1 MQLSNQLSNSDIKQ
15 IVKEKNITFIRL
27 QFVDIL
33 GHMKNVGI
41 TITELDRVLEEGMVF
56 DGSSVEGFVRIEESD
71 MYLRPD
77 PSTFTVLPW
86 YEDRNIARMIC
97 DVYRP
102 EGVPFEGD
110 PRGVLRRTLEDAKSL
125 GYDFYV
131 GPECEFFLF
140 HCDSQ
145 GRPTTNTHDE
155 AGYFDLA
162 PTDNGELA
170 RIDMVK
176 TLMDMGFQIE
186 AAHHENGPGQHEI
199 DFKYSDALKAADNIV
214 TFKLAVKVIAKK
226 FGLHA
231 TFMPKPLGAE
241 CGSGMHC
248 NMSLFK
254 NGANAFYD
262 PTGENQ
268 LSKEAYWFMGGLMK
282 HAKGM
287 CAITNP
293 LVNSYKRLVPGYEAP
308 VNIAW
313 SMANRSPL
321 VRVPVARGSGTRLE
335 LRHPD
340 PTCNPYLA
348 LAVMLSCGLE
358 GIRSKITPPPAIDRN
373 IYHMSDEDLKKS
385 GIEKLPANLNMAIS
399 ALMDDELIRQT
410 LGNHILENFIR
421 AKQIEWADY
430 SSAVHPWEIERYL
443 KSY

>member
-1 MQLSNQLSNSDIKQ
+1 MKTTNDDIKQ
-15 IVKEKNITFIRL
+15 MIKDNNISFMRL
-27 QFVDIL
+27 QFVDIFGQL
-33 GHMKNVGI
+33 KNVAI
-41 TITELDRVLEEGMVF
+41 TVAELDRILEQGMVF
-56 DGSSVEGFVRIEESD
+56 DGSSIEGFVRIEESD
-71 MYLRPD
+71 MHLRPD
-77 PSTFTVLPW
+77 PNTFTILPW
-86 YEDRNIARMIC
+86 YKDHKIARMIC

-102 EGVPFEGD
+102 DGTPFEGD
-110 PRGVLRRTLEDAKSL
+110 PRLILRNAIEEAKEM
-125 GYDFYV
+125 GYEFHV

-140 HCDSQ
+140 HNDSHGQ
-145 GRPTTNTHDE
+145 PTTQTHDQ

-170 RIDMVK
+170 RIEMVK

-186 AAHHENGPGQHEI
+186 AAHHESGPGQHEI

-214 TFKLAVKVIAKK
+214 TFKLVVKVIAKQ

-254 NGANAFYD
+254 GTANAFYD
-262 PTGENQ
+262 PNDASG
-268 LSKEAYWFMGGLMK
+268 LSKEAYWFMGGLMR

-308 VNIAW
+308 VYIAW

-321 VRVPVARGSGTRLE
+321 VRIPSARGLGTRLE

-348 LAVMLSCGLE
+348 LAVMLKCGLE
-358 GIRSKITPPPAIDRN
+358 GIKNKIDPPAPVDRN
-373 IYHMSDEDLKKS
+373 IYHMTDADLKDAN
-385 GIEKLPANLNMAIS
+385 IEKLPQNLSAAID
-399 ALMDDELIRQT
+399 ALKEDDLIKQT
-410 LGNHILENFIR
+410 LGGHILDNFLK
-421 AKQIEWADY
+421 AKSLEWADY
-430 SSAVHPWEIERYL
+430 SGAVHPWEVERYL
-443 KSY
+443 KAY

>member
-1 MQLSNQLSNSDIKQ
+1 MTNNDIRA
-15 IVKEKNITFIRL
+15 IVKEKNISFIRL

-33 GHMKNVGI
+33 GQMKNVAI
-41 TITELDRVLEEGMVF
+41 TVAELDRVLEQGMVF

-71 MYLRPD
+71 MHLRPD
-77 PSTFTVLPW
+77 PNTFAILPW
-86 YEDRNIARMIC
+86 YKEYGIGRMIC

-102 EGVPFEGD
+102 NGDPFEGD
-110 PRGVLRRTLEDAKSL
+110 PRRILRTALEDAKSL
-125 GYDFYV
+125 GYDFHV

-140 HCDSQ
+140 QCDSQ
-145 GRPTTNTHDE
+145 GRPTTNTHDD
-155 AGYFDLA
+155 ASYFDLA

-176 TLMDMGFQIE
+176 TLMDLGFQIE
-186 AAHHENGPGQHEI
+186 AAHHESGPGQHEI

-214 TFKLAVKVIAKK
+214 TFKLAVKVVAKK
-226 FGLHA
+226 YGLHA
-231 TFMPKPLGAE
+231 TFMPKPLGTE

-254 NGANAFYD
+254 NGTNAFYD
-262 PTGENQ
+262 PNGENG
-268 LSKEAYWFMGGLMK
+268 LSKEAYWFMGGLMQ

-308 VNIAW
+308 VHIAW
-313 SMANRSPL
+313 SLSNRSPL
-321 VRVPVARGSGTRLE
+321 VRIPTARGSGTRLE

-358 GIRSKITPPPAIDRN
+358 GIRNKTTPPPAVDRN
-373 IYHMSDEDLKKS
+373 IYNMSDSDLKNA
-385 GIEKLPANLNMAIS
+385 GIESLPANLNMAIE
-399 ALMDDELIRQT
+399 ALLEDELIKKT
-410 LGNHILENFIR
+410 LGSHILDNYLR
-421 AKQIEWADY
+421 AKKLEWADY
-430 SSAVHPWEIERYL
+430 SGAVHPWEIERYL
-443 KSY
+443 KGY

>member
-1 MQLSNQLSNSDIKQ
+1 MNTPIPLTSDDVKQ
-15 IVKEKNITFIRL
+15 IVKEKNILFVRL

-33 GHMKNVGI
+33 GHMKNVAI
-41 TITELDRVLEEGMVF
+41 TVTELDRVLDEGMVF

-77 PSTFTVLPW
+77 PSTFAILPW

-102 EGVPFEGD
+102 DGTPFEGD
-110 PRGVLRRTLEDAKSL
+110 PRRILRRSLEDAKSM

-140 HCDSQ
+140 QCDNQ
-145 GRPTTNTHDE
+145 GRPTTNTHDQ
-155 AGYFDLA
+155 ASYFDLA

-176 TLMDMGFQIE
+176 TLMDLGFQIE
-186 AAHHENGPGQHEI
+186 AAHHESGPGQHEI
-199 DFKYSDALKAADNIV
+199 DFKYSDALRAADNIV

-226 FGLHA
+226 YGLHA

-241 CGSGMHC
+241 CGTGMHC

-254 NGANAFYD
+254 NGENAFYD
-262 PTGENQ
+262 PNGENE
-268 LSKEAYWFMGGLMK
+268 LSNEAYWFMGGLMK

-313 SMANRSPL
+313 SLANRSPL
-321 VRVPVARGSGTRLE
+321 VRVPVARGNGTRLE

-348 LAVMLSCGLE
+348 LAVMLQCGLE
-358 GIRSKITPPPAIDRN
+358 GLRKKIAPPPAIDRN
-373 IYHMSDEDLKKS
+373 IYHMTDEDLKIA
-385 GIEKLPANLNMAIS
+385 GIEKLPANLNMA
-399 ALMDDELIRQT
+399 LNELVEDELVKQT
-410 LGNHILENFIR
+410 LGEHILENFLR
-421 AKQIEWADY
+421 AKRIEWADY
-430 SSAVHPWEIERYL
+430 SGAVHPWEIERYL

>member
-1 MQLSNQLSNSDIKQ
+1 MKPLSACDIKQ
-15 IVKEKNITFIRL
+15 IVKDQNISFIRL

-33 GHMKNVGI
+33 GHMKNVAI
-41 TITELDRVLEEGMVF
+41 AAAELDRVMEQGMVF

-77 PSTFTVLPW
+77 PSTFTILPW
-86 YEDRNIARMIC
+86 YDDYGIARMIC
-97 DVYRP
+97 DIYRP
-102 EGVPFEGD
+102 DGTPFEGD
-110 PRGVLRRTLEDAKSL
+110 PRRILRNALDDAKSL

-140 HCDSQ
+140 QCDSH

-155 AGYFDLA
+155 ASYFDLA

-176 TLMDMGFQIE
+176 TLIELGFQIE
-186 AAHHENGPGQHEI
+186 AAHHESGPGQHEI
-199 DFKYSDALKAADNIV
+199 DFKYDNALKTADNIV

-226 FGLHA
+226 YGLHA

-241 CGSGMHC
+241 CGTGMHC

-254 NGANAFYD
+254 NGTNAFDD
-262 PTGENQ
+262 PRGENG

-308 VNIAW
+308 VHIAW
-313 SMANRSPL
+313 SLANRSPL
-321 VRVPVARGSGTRLE
+321 VRVPVARGEGTRLE

-348 LAVMLSCGLE
+348 LAVMLSCGIDGL
-358 GIRSKITPPPAIDRN
+358 RNKIDPPPAVNRN
-373 IYHMSDEDLKKS
+373 IYNMSEADLRNA
-385 GIEKLPANLNMAIS
+385 GIERLPLNLNMAID
-399 ALMDDELIRQT
+399 ALMEDELIKET
-410 LGNHILENFIR
+410 LGSHILENFLR
-421 AKQIEWADY
+421 AKEIEWADY

-443 KSY
+443 KAY

>member
-1 MQLSNQLSNSDIKQ
+1 MNPSKQLTNNDIRQ
-15 IVKEKNITFIRL
+15 IVKEKGVSFIRL

-33 GHMKNVGI
+33 GHMKNVAI
-41 TITELDRVLEEGMVF
+41 TVTELDRVLEDGMVF

-71 MYLRPD
+71 MHLRPD
-77 PSTFTVLPW
+77 PSTFAILPW
-86 YEDRNIARMIC
+86 YTGHCIARMIC

-102 EGVPFEGD
+102 DGTPFEGD
-110 PRGVLRRTLEDAKSL
+110 PRRILRMAIDDAKRL
-125 GYDFYV
+125 GYEFYV

-140 HCDSQ
+140 QCDSQ
-145 GRPTTNTHDE
+145 GYPTTNTHDE

-176 TLMDMGFQIE
+176 TLMDLGLQIE

-199 DFKYSDALKAADNIV
+199 DFKYSDALRAADNIV
-214 TFKLAVKVIAKK
+214 TFKLAVKVIAQKY
-226 FGLHA
+226 GLHA

-241 CGSGMHC
+241 CGTGMHC
-248 NMSLFK
+248 NMSLYK
-254 NGANAFYD
+254 NGSNAFYD
-262 PTGENQ
+262 PTGENG

-308 VNIAW
+308 VYIAW

-321 VRVPVARGSGTRLE
+321 VRVPVSRGEGTRLE

-348 LAVMLSCGLE
+348 LAIMLQCGLD
-358 GIRSKITPPPAIDRN
+358 GLRNNIAPPPAVDRN
-373 IYHMSDEDLKKS
+373 IYHMTDEDLKNA
-385 GIEKLPANLNMAIS
+385 GIERLPANLAMAID
-399 ALMDDELIRQT
+399 ALMEDELIKQT
-410 LGNHILENFIR
+410 LGDHILENFLK
-421 AKQIEWADY
+421 AKKIEWTDY
-430 SSAVHPWEIERYL
+430 SGAVHPWEIERYL
-443 KSY
+443 KAY

>member
-1 MQLSNQLSNSDIKQ
+1 
-15 IVKEKNITFIRL
+15 
-27 QFVDIL
+27 
-33 GHMKNVGI
+33 MKSVAI
-41 TITELDRVLEEGMVF
+41 TIAELDRVLSEGMIF

-71 MYLRPD
+71 MRLCPD
-77 PSTFTVLPW
+77 ASTFTVLPW
-86 YEDRNIARMIC
+86 YNQHGIARMIC

-102 EGVPFEGD
+102 NNTPFEGD
-110 PRGVLRRTLEDAKSL
+110 PRRILHDTIAQAKTM
-125 GYDFYV
+125 GYEFFV

-140 HCDSQ
+140 QCDSL

-176 TLMDMGFQIE
+176 TLMDMGFKIE

-226 FGLHA
+226 YGLHA
-231 TFMPKPLGAE
+231 TFMPKPLGSE

-254 NGANAFYD
+254 NGINAFYD
-262 PTGENQ
+262 PKGTNQ
-268 LSKEAYWFMGGLMK
+268 LSKEAYWFMGGLMR

-308 VNIAW
+308 VYIAW

-321 VRVPVARGSGTRLE
+321 VRIPSARNEGTRLE

-348 LAVMLSCGLE
+348 LAVMLSAGLD
-358 GIRSKITPPPAIDRN
+358 GIQNKIDPPPMVDRN
-373 IYHMSDEDLKKS
+373 IYHMSDDEIKNA
-385 GIEKLPANLNMAIS
+385 GIEKLPTNLNE
-399 ALMDDELIRQT
+399 ALDALKEDELIKKT
-410 LGNHILENFIR
+410 LGSHILENFMK
-421 AKQIEWADY
+421 AKKIEWADY
-430 SSAVHPWEIERYL
+430 SGAVHPWEIERYL

>member
-1 MQLSNQLSNSDIKQ
+1 MILPNQLTGDDVKQ
-15 IVKEKNITFIRL
+15 VVKEKNIAFIRL

-33 GHMKNVGI
+33 GHMKNVAI
-41 TITELDRVLEEGMVF
+41 TAAELDRVLERGMVF
-56 DGSSVEGFVRIEESD
+56 DGSSVEGFVRVEESD

-77 PSTFTVLPW
+77 PCTFTILPW
-86 YEDRNIARMIC
+86 YEDSIIARMIC

-102 EGVPFEGD
+102 DGLPFEGD
-110 PRGVLRRTLEDAKSL
+110 PRYILRRTLEDAKSL

-140 HCDSQ
+140 QCDSQ

-176 TLMDMGFQIE
+176 TLMDLGFQIE

-226 FGLHA
+226 YGLHA

-254 NGANAFYD
+254 NGINAFYD
-262 PTGENQ
+262 PGGENR

-313 SMANRSPL
+313 SLANRSPL
-321 VRVPVARGSGTRLE
+321 VRVPVARGDDTRLE

-348 LAVMLSCGLE
+348 LAVMLSCGLS
-358 GIRSKITPPPAIDRN
+358 GIRKKITPPAAVDRN
-373 IYHMSDEDLKKS
+373 IYHMTEDDLEKA
-385 GIEKLPANLNMAIS
+385 GIEKLPANLNMALN
-399 ALMDDELIRQT
+399 ALAEDNLIKQT
-410 LGNHILENFIR
+410 LGNHILENFLR
-421 AKQIEWADY
+421 AKNIEWEDY
-430 SSAVHPWEIERYL
+430 SSAVHPWEIGRYL

>member
-1 MQLSNQLSNSDIKQ
+1 MTNQSKPTSNDIKA
-15 IVKEKNITFIRL
+15 IVKDKNISFIRL

-41 TITELDRVLEEGMVF
+41 TIAELDRVLAQGMVF

-86 YEDRNIARMIC
+86 YEGHNIARMIC

-102 EGVPFEGD
+102 DGKPFLGD
-110 PRGVLRRTLEDAKSL
+110 PRYVLRKVIGEAKSL
-125 GYDFYV
+125 GYDFFV

-140 HCDSQ
+140 QCDAQ

-155 AGYFDLA
+155 ASYFDLA

-170 RIDMVK
+170 RLDMVK
-176 TLMDMGFQIE
+176 TLMEMGFQIE
-186 AAHHENGPGQHEI
+186 AAHHESGPGQHEI
-199 DFKYSDALKAADNIV
+199 DFKYSDALRAADNIV

-226 FGLHA
+226 YGLHA

-254 NGANAFYD
+254 NGTNAFFD
-262 PTGENQ
+262 VAGVNG
-268 LSKEAYWFMGGLMK
+268 LSKEAYWFMGGLIK

-308 VNIAW
+308 VYIAW
-313 SMANRSPL
+313 SLANRSPL
-321 VRVPVARGSGTRLE
+321 VRIPVARGEGTRLE

-348 LAVMLSCGLE
+348 LAVMLKAGLD
-358 GIRSKITPPPAIDRN
+358 GLKNKINPPPAVDRN
-373 IYHMSDEDLKKS
+373 IYNMTDEDLKNA
-385 GIEKLPANLNMAIS
+385 GIDRLPANLNLALD
-399 ALMDDELIRQT
+399 ALMEDDLIKDT
-410 LGNHILENFIR
+410 LGSHILENFMR
-421 AKQIEWADY
+421 AKKIEWADY
-430 SSAVHPWEIERYL
+430 SGAVHPWEIDRYL
-443 KSY
+443 KGY

>member
-1 MQLSNQLSNSDIKQ
+1 MKHLNQLTGGDIKQ
-15 IVKEKNITFIRL
+15 IVKEKNISFIRL

-41 TITELDRVLEEGMVF
+41 TATELDRVLEHGMVF

-77 PSTFTVLPW
+77 PSTFTILPW

-102 EGVPFEGD
+102 DGTPFEGD
-110 PRGVLRRTLEDAKSL
+110 PRQVLRRALEDAKSL

-140 HCDSQ
+140 HCDGQ

-226 FGLHA
+226 YGLHA

-254 NGANAFYD
+254 DGTNAFYD
-262 PTGENQ
+262 PAGENQ
-268 LSKEAYWFMGGLMK
+268 LSQEAYWFMGGLMK

-308 VNIAW
+308 INIAW

-358 GIRSKITPPPAIDRN
+358 GIRNKITPPAAVDRN
-373 IYHMSDEDLKKS
+373 IYHMTDDDLKNA
-385 GIEKLPANLNMAIS
+385 GIEKLPANLNMAIGDF
-399 ALMDDELIRQT
+399 MKDELIKQT
-410 LGNHILENFIR
+410 LGNHILENFLR
-421 AKQIEWADY
+421 AKKIEWAEY
-430 SSAVHPWEIERYL
+430 SSAVHPWEIDRYL
-443 KSY
+443 KAY

>member
-1 MQLSNQLSNSDIKQ
+1 MIFPNQPTGSDIKQ
-15 IVKEKNITFIRL
+15 IVKENNISFIRL

-33 GHMKNVGI
+33 GHMKNVAI
-41 TITELDRVLEEGMVF
+41 TVAELDRVLEQGMVF

-77 PSTFTVLPW
+77 PSTFAILPW

-102 EGVPFEGD
+102 DGTPFAGD
-110 PRGVLRRTLEDAKSL
+110 PRRILRTAIDDAKVL

-140 HCDSQ
+140 QCDSK

-176 TLMDMGFQIE
+176 TLMDLGFQIE
-186 AAHHENGPGQHEI
+186 AAHHESGPGQHEI

-226 FGLHA
+226 YGLHA

-241 CGSGMHC
+241 SGTGMHC

-254 NGANAFYD
+254 DGVNAFYD
-262 PTGENQ
+262 PNGENE
-268 LSKEAYWFMGGLMK
+268 LSQEAYWFMGGL
-282 HAKGM
+282 
-287 CAITNP
+287 
-293 LVNSYKRLVPGYEAP
+293 
-308 VNIAW
+308 
-313 SMANRSPL
+313 
-321 VRVPVARGSGTRLE
+321 
-335 LRHPD
+335 
-340 PTCNPYLA
+340 
-348 LAVMLSCGLE
+348 
-358 GIRSKITPPPAIDRN
+358 
-373 IYHMSDEDLKKS
+373 
-385 GIEKLPANLNMAIS
+385 
-399 ALMDDELIRQT
+399 
-410 LGNHILENFIR
+410 
-421 AKQIEWADY
+421 
-430 SSAVHPWEIERYL
+430 
-443 KSY
+443 